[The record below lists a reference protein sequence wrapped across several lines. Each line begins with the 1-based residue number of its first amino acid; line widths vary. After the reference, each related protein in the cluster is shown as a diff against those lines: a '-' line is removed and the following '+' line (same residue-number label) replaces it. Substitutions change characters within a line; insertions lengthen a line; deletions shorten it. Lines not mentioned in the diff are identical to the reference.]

1 MNIIIEG
8 PDGVG
13 KSTLVTKLKE
23 HYNIDSIRLSYK
35 DPKDI
40 NFYGRILEK
49 TDCIFDRQFLSEI
62 VYAPIFGR
70 ECQLSWDD
78 VYKLHEKTKELGI
91 KIFILDADTDEILN
105 RINKRGDEFEEV
117 KNNINNLRLR
127 FLYLAEVLDI
137 EIIDTSKIEFEDIIR
152 KVEKYR
158 EEYRNNK
165 FK

>member
-70 ECQLSWDD
+70 ECQLSWGD
-78 VYKLHEKTKELGI
+78 VCELHKKTKDLGI
-91 KIFILDADTDEILN
+91 KIFILDADIDEILH

-117 KNNINNLRLR
+117 KNNINNLRLK
-127 FLYLAEVLDI
+127 FLYLAEVLNI

-152 KVEKYR
+152 KVEEYR